1 MPFEVFL
8 TTVLRHAISTALDP
22 TIWIFSLIAAFALA
36 SRFAYW
42 TRVLVQTVIITA
54 IMEGISIWIWS
65 LNTHLQGVYYLVST
79 ASYLILAGIAAMAFS
94 GLIASYRARK
104 QQAKK
109 QPLNS
114 QRREA
119 S

>member
-1 MPFEVFL
+1 MSVEVFL
-8 TTVLRHAISTALDP
+8 TNVLRHAISTAVDP

-42 TRVLVQTVIITA
+42 TLVLVQTVIVTA
-54 IMEGISIWIWS
+54 IMEGISIWILS
-65 LNTHLQGVYYLVST
+65 LNTYLEEGYYLVST
-79 ASYLILAGIAAMAFS
+79 TSYLILAGIAATAFG

-104 QQAKK
+104 QQAKR
-109 QPLNS
+109 QPISS